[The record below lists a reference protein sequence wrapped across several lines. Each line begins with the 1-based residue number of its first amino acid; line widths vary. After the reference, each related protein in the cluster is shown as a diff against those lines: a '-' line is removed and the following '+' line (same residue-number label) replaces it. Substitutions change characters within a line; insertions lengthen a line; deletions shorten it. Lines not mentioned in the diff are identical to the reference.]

1 MRRSLITA
9 LGAATT
15 VAALGVSGCTGHDR
29 AEQAGSLPQ
38 SPPRVAAPPSESGPP
53 PAPET
58 LADVI
63 HRLADPAVAGV
74 DKLPLVQN
82 TTRQDATALD
92 RFAVALRD
100 GGFAPITVVAADVR
114 WSDTHPGDAV
124 ATINITGANA
134 ENPGGFSF
142 PMEFRRNGDS
152 WQLTRETADTL
163 LAFGTA
169 RTDPAVP
176 DTPPPAQTLPVPPAQ
191 TPPP

>member
-15 VAALGVSGCTGHDR
+15 VAALGVSGCSGHDR
-29 AEQAGSLPQ
+29 SEQAGSLLQ
-38 SPPRVAAPPSESGPP
+38 SPPRVAAPPSDGGPL
-53 PAPET
+53 PAPEA
-58 LADVI
+58 LADVMY
-63 HRLADPAVAGV
+63 RLADPAVAGA
-74 DKLPLVQN
+74 DKLPLVQH

-92 RFAVALRD
+92 RFAAALRD

-124 ATINITGANA
+124 ATINITGANT

-176 DTPPPAQTLPVPPAQ
+176 DMDPPAQTLPVPPAP